1 MDVKTQEGF
10 LKALRLAEE
19 TGYFRVC
26 SEPEK
31 VKVCVHGNWLTQ
43 CKFCKEAHHEKRT
56 F

>member
-19 TGYFRVC
+19 TGYFRVY

-31 VKVCVHGNWLTQ
+31 VKVCVHGNWLIQ
-43 CKFCKEAHHEKRT
+43 CRFCTEKRKG
-56 F
+56 